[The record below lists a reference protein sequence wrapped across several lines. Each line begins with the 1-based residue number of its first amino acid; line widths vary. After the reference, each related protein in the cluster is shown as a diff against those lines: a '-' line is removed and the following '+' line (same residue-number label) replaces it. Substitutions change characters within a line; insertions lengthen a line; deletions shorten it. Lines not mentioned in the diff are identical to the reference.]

1 VAAVDE
7 SRQKTRLPRLG
18 LAPVVVAGKPSSFAR
33 PADAF
38 RVGVAAPVGVAF
50 RRSQDVLRHRVQVPA
65 AEGTAIGGGP
75 PALGA
80 PERPPPRV
88 VEIGHV
94 ASGHALEEAAQSLED
109 QVVFPEASTLV
120 IDRLILGS

>member
-7 SRQKTRLPRLG
+7 SRQKTRLPRLA

-38 RVGVAAPVGVAF
+38 RVCVAAPVGVAF
-50 RRSQDVLRHRVQVPA
+50 RRDQDVLGHRVQVSA
-65 AEGTAIGGGP
+65 AKGTAIAGGP

-80 PERPPPRV
+80 PERPPARV
-88 VEIGHV
+88 VEVGHV
-94 ASGHALEEAAQSLED
+94 ASGHALRRLLNLLQIRW
-109 QVVFPEASTLV
+109 FPEASTLV